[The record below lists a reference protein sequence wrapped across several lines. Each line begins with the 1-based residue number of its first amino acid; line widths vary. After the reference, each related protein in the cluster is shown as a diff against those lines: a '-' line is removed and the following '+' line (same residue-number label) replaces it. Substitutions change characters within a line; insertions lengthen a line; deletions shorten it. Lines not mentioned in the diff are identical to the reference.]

1 MATNVASV
9 NTNATN
15 IANINQN
22 AANIVAIQNAS
33 TNATNA
39 ASSATAAAG
48 SATAAAA
55 SAAAANAV
63 VLGNE
68 PVAPS
73 IRPSLNLDF
82 ANTRA
87 LDPRITF
94 TRTTTATYYD
104 GKTTAKAEENLFL
117 RSQELNTIAVWPTS
131 GITSVSA
138 NTGNTTAPDGT
149 STAEEVTLSAS
160 TGSHRLL
167 TSITVPNGTTVM
179 SVFAKAGT
187 HQYIQLAC
195 SDSSVF
201 ANFDLTAGSGATGT
215 SGGIVS
221 SSITSVGNDWYR
233 CVMVFTAS
241 SVTSFLIQVAETASD
256 TRVESWTALGTET
269 VFLWGAQLEQRSAVT
284 DYTPTTTQPITNY
297 IPALQTA
304 ASGVARFDHNPITG
318 ESLGLLVE
326 EQRSNELTYSEDFAD
341 ASWTKTR
348 STIGSNTIIAPD
360 GTLTGDKLIDTTD
373 NDTHIVSKSITTTAV
388 ARTFSVFAK
397 QGGRTHLTM
406 TITDSGSTART
417 TYFNLSTGAVG
428 TTGTGITASIVNV
441 GNGWYR
447 CIVTIATAL
456 AGTNPHTLGT
466 ATADNTNS
474 YAGNGFDGVFIWG
487 AQAE

>member
-1 MATNVASV
+1 M
-9 NTNATN
+9 
-15 IANINQN
+15 
-22 AANIVAIQNAS
+22 AIQTLYPNTS
-33 TNATNA
+33 
-39 ASSATAAAG
+39 
-48 SATAAAA
+48 
-55 SAAAANAV
+55 
-63 VLGNE
+63 
-68 PVAPS
+68 
-73 IRPSLNLDF
+73 PSLLLDF
-82 ANTRA
+82 ANTKR
-87 LDPRITF
+87 LDPRVSF
-94 TRTTTATYYD
+94 VRTTTATYYN
-104 GKTTAKAEENLFL
+104 GVTTAKAEENLLL
-117 RSQELNTIAVWPTS
+117 RSQEFETSWATIAT
-131 GITSVSA
+131 TVSA
-138 NTGNTTAPDGT
+138 NTGDTTAPNGT
-149 STAEEVTLSAS
+149 STAEKITADVGSSQHSLQQNISLSA
-160 TGSHRLL
+160 L
-167 TSITVPNGTTVM
+167 TYAY

-187 HQYIQLAC
+187 TPYLQLSTSTQNA
-195 SDSSVF
+195 F
-201 ANFDLTAGSGATGT
+201 ANFDLTSGAGATGT
-215 SGGIVS
+215 SGGVVS
-221 SSITSVGNDWYR
+221 SSITSVGNDWFR
-233 CVMVFTAS
+233 CEMIVTISNGANFVVSIRDS
-241 SVTSFLIQVAETASD
+241 SSG
-256 TRVESWTALGTET
+256 TRQAAWTALGTET
-269 VFLWGAQLEQRSAVT
+269 VYLWGAQLEQRSSVT
-284 DYTPTTTQPITNY
+284 AYTPTTTQPITNY
-297 IPALQTA
+297 IPVLLTA
-304 ASGVARFDHNPITG
+304 ASGVARFDHNPTTG

-326 EQRSNELTYSEDFAD
+326 EQRTNELTYSEDFAD